1 MAQNNLVIQ
10 LISVMISSLP
20 VWGVLV
26 FGLFL
31 WGSRRDQRPRAANLV
46 LAGIVLLALGQVVPI
61 AFWQLVGQHL
71 IQHGNVQLT
80 LRVVTIGLSIP
91 GAVGLLCL
99 LLAAFDT
106 SVSDQPRYDD
116 WDDGER

>member
-1 MAQNNLVIQ
+1 MAQNNFVIQ
-10 LISVMISSLP
+10 LTSVFLHSLP
-20 VWGVLV
+20 VWCVLAFGV
-26 FGLFL
+26 FL
-31 WGSRRDQRPRAANLV
+31 WSSRRDQRPRAANLV
-46 LAGIVLLALGQVVPI
+46 LAGILLLALGQFLPI
-61 AFWQLVGQHL
+61 FFWQFIGQHL
-71 IQHGNVQLT
+71 IQQGNVQLI

-106 SVSDQPRYDD
+106 SVSDHPRYDD